1 MSMLVRSLFFKFLR
15 PMNVDNFLS
24 MKTDTIVS
32 TVTVLDTSQDLY
44 KSLVIILQ
52 IFVEFSV
59 KTNLLSKKYLRKIVI

>member
-1 MSMLVRSLFFKFLR
+1 
-15 PMNVDNFLS
+15 MNVDNFLS